1 MRVLLIALQQTT
13 DGPASPEEQRHWTE
27 MGAPMRLARL
37 EEDHALAL
45 ACAMRD
51 GGRLAPMLLCQK
63 NSRLH
68 RRAAALNLPILTA
81 GGPMDFMRLWLWQRK
96 HKHLLVQTF
105 G

>member
-51 GGRLAPMLLCQK
+51 GGR
-63 NSRLH
+63 
-68 RRAAALNLPILTA
+68 RR
-81 GGPMDFMRLWLWQRK
+81 R
-96 HKHLLVQTF
+96 
-105 G
+105 

>member
-27 MGAPMRLARL
+27 QGAPMRLARL

-51 GGRLAPMLLCQK
+51 GGRLPPCCCARRIRACTAAPP
-63 NSRLH
+63 H
-68 RRAAALNLPILTA
+68 
-81 GGPMDFMRLWLWQRK
+81 
-96 HKHLLVQTF
+96 
-105 G
+105 